1 MQSRLRQLCLVISI
15 VAVTSA
21 CSHKVVTKADP
32 PPPPAPV
39 REEPAPA
46 PQSRPAA
53 VVAKAEAPKPEE
65 PAKRVITA
73 KSIEDYL
80 NQLLDAYFDYNQS
93 DLRND
98 AVSTLNRNSENLRLM
113 MSAFPDTK
121 FVVDGNCDERGSAE
135 YNLVLGDRRAHAAQ
149 EFLVQVGVPADRLTT
164 ISYGKE
170 RPICMEHDEACWQK
184 NRRAHVSLAR

>member
-1 MQSRLRQLCLVISI
+1 MHSRLLYLPIAISLI
-15 VAVTSA
+15 AITSA
-21 CSHKVVTKADP
+21 CTHKVVTVKDP

-39 REEPAPA
+39 REQPAPA
-46 PQSRPAA
+46 APSRPAA
-53 VVAKAEAPKPEE
+53 VVARAEAPKPAP
-65 PAKRVITA
+65 PAQRVMTA

-93 DLRND
+93 DLRTD
-98 AVSTLNRNSENLRLM
+98 AVSTLNRNSENLRAM
-113 MSAFPDTK
+113 MSAFPDIK
-121 FVVDGNCDERGSAE
+121 FVLDGNADERGSAE

-170 RPICMEHDEACWQK
+170 RPICTEHTEECWQK